1 MHPPAVPG
9 AGTRLPIRSAALD
22 CSSPWPGDP
31 SRACGI
37 VSPFDP
43 AARPEQANE
52 KVFRGVFDQDLNV
65 WLGLVV
71 PVVGR
76 EHFRKVIPGR
86 IKVRSEPQ
94 CRLVVLARLWLLPQ
108 ESPHPTTPE

>member
-1 MHPPAVPG
+1 MHPPAAPG
-9 AGTRLPIRSAALD
+9 ASKRLPIRSVAVNW
-22 CSSPWPGDP
+22 SSPWPGVQF
-31 SRACGI
+31 RACGI

-43 AARPEQANE
+43 AARPEQADE

-71 PVVGR
+71 PVVGCQQL
-76 EHFRKVIPGR
+76 RKVVPGR

-108 ESPHPTTPE
+108 E